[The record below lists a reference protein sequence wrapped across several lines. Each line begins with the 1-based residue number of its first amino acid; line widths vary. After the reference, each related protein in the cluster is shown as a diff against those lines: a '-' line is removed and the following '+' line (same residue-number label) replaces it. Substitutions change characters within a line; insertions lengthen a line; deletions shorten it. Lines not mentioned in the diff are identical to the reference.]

1 MTLTTSD
8 KQTSIIDILSE
19 SFAVLNRSPWI
30 VIIPLIFNFY
40 LWFVPGVSLAP
51 ILEQTAQLMR
61 ELPTDSSTDMVDI
74 RDQSLGLLEQ
84 LARDDMRPQL
94 AWLNTIPY
102 SVYTLRAAGASAEA
116 LGLPFVVALP
126 ASVADSDVTTS
137 VLGNLAVT
145 SISDGGDLISVW
157 LWLNVGTLLL
167 SALFLETAR
176 DGIMRTTAPHTLW
189 RRALR
194 TAGRLAL
201 YAFIIVGAVTLVLIP
216 VSLFTFVL
224 ININPVFGAFL
235 IFIGSG
241 IWLWVGVYLG
251 FTREIMVI
259 EQVGPIAGIR
269 TSVRIVRTAFWRT
282 LALLSLLLVIVSGLG
297 IIFTPLLASPWGR
310 VGTVIISAYL
320 MSGLVLAR
328 MRFVKQLVNVD
339 GSVNSSSN

>member
-1 MTLTTSD
+1 
-8 KQTSIIDILSE
+8 
-19 SFAVLNRSPWI
+19 
-30 VIIPLIFNFY
+30 
-40 LWFVPGVSLAP
+40 
-51 ILEQTAQLMR
+51 MR
-61 ELPTDSSTDMVDI
+61 ELPTDSAQDMVDI

-126 ASVADSDVTTS
+126 ASVAEADVAAS
-137 VLGNLAVT
+137 ALNSMAVT
-145 SISDGGDLISVW
+145 RISDGGDLISVW
-157 LWLNVGTLLL
+157 LWLNISTLLL
-167 SALFLETAR
+167 SALFLEMAR
-176 DGIMRTTAPHTLW
+176 DGVMRAPSTHTLW
-189 RRALR
+189 HRALR

-201 YAFIIVGAVTLVLIP
+201 YAVIIVGAVTLVLIP

-224 ININPVFGAFL
+224 ISINPVFGAFL

-241 IWLWVGVYLG
+241 VWLWLGVYLG

-259 EQVGPIAGIR
+259 EQIGPIAGIR
-269 TSVRIVRTAFWRT
+269 ASVKLVRGAFWRT
-282 LALLSLLLVIVSGLG
+282 LALLSLLLVIVTGLG
-297 IIFTPLLASPWGR
+297 IIFVPLMASPWGR
-310 VGTVIISAYL
+310 IGTVIISAYL